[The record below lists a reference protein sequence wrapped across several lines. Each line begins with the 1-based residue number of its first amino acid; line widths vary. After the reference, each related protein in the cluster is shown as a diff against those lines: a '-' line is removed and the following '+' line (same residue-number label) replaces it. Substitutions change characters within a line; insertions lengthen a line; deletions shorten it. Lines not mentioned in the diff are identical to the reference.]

1 MNECFQLGVY
11 QLSKIKLDLKMKISA
26 VFVLVIMFN
35 LQANG
40 TYSQKTKISL
50 NYQGISA
57 ENILDVIEQ
66 TTDFRFVYKLE
77 DVNLQRKLSI
87 NIKEKSIRDVL
98 SILFDGTDTDYKI
111 RRSQVMLKKGKPTKT
126 KVVET
131 AEVVVEDLQQS
142 VSGSVTNLNGEPL
155 PGASVVEK
163 GTDNGT
169 QTDFDGN
176 FTLTLNSDSS
186 VIVISY
192 IGYKTQE
199 VDITTDQNPTITLEE
214 DAAALDVVVV
224 TAIGIE
230 RSKKALGYSVE
241 EVQGEEIANS
251 GSSNVL
257 TSLQGK
263 GAGITITN
271 TSSGITG
278 STEIVLRGGSS
289 LTGSNGAL
297 IVVDGVPFSNRSLRN
312 GGDLNIDFGSGIA
325 DLNSQDIESISVLKG
340 ANAAALYG
348 SRALNGVV
356 MITTKRG
363 QLGKPKFSFSSQLR
377 FTEIMYFPELQN
389 EYGAGRGS
397 VNVFGI
403 LKEDNGQPYT
413 GDDTNYDEKSWGPKL
428 NQGQL
433 VRRDWLRDRPILPW
447 VSHGEQWKDF
457 FQTSLTNI
465 QNLNITGGTE
475 SLNYYLSFLYEDAED
490 VQPESTQDRYNLT
503 LRLGS
508 QINDNVGIEGRL
520 SYTYSQTHNRLNVGS
535 RESVYYTLLQM
546 PRSISL
552 DDLIPHRYPFSGK
565 DYSFSFFRDGNKV
578 AWNRSRNNPYWTIYE
593 DPNDDKTKRLIG
605 FTKLNL
611 NLVDDLDGFGR
622 LTAFSRIG
630 WDNSEVDFTSI
641 RGRSEAYTLG
651 SLSVT
656 KNSYLELNTD
666 FYVTYQKSLGDID
679 FTANLGGNRRYNET
693 DFRRV
698 WGWNFLTDERTS
710 SNNLENRE
718 FSSSTNK
725 QALNSLYGSV
735 QFAYRNYLFL
745 DVTGRNDWSS
755 TLPLE
760 NNSFF
765 YPSVSLGFVAT
776 DALRGLSSDILQY
789 AKLRASYAEVGNDL
803 GIYRINTY
811 YNYGTDGQ
819 GRLQA
824 TVQNSV
830 GNENIEAEINK
841 SLEFGADFRFLGN
854 RVGLDF
860 TWYRSATENQIID
873 NYPQAI
879 STGFTNLL
887 YNVGEI
893 SNTGI
898 EISLFTRPIRTEY
911 LNWDVTLNYATNEMV
926 LEELNLPGE
935 AYFRIEDHIEY
946 SSRAYV
952 GSKFGDIYGYRYLRD
967 SEGTVI
973 VNQQGYPVIDNR
985 NGSDSEV
992 KVGNIQP
999 DFSASIQ
1006 SSLNYRN
1013 LSFAFLID
1021 GSFGGDV
1028 FSGTKR
1034 ELNRNGYSKESLQ
1047 GRDEWT
1053 SAADNDPRNLRQLG
1067 DRNVGSPLGGYDRW
1081 VGKSVFG
1088 VFGADG
1094 LIQLDSNGNP
1104 MTGLR
1109 NEGENAMYVNPE
1121 RYWGE
1126 AARQGYRAFAG
1137 SKDGATEEYLEDG
1150 TFIKLREVSLT
1161 YDIPTKWFESTRLE
1175 QVSLSLVGR
1184 NLFYLNDVSDFFDPD
1199 SYRRG
1204 TDFNSLGYERNGA
1217 FPSMRTYLLNLRI
1230 NF

>member
-1 MNECFQLGVY
+1 MKKYLQSDVIQWL
-11 QLSKIKLDLKMKISA
+11 KIKLDLKMKITA
-26 VFVLVIMFN
+26 VFVLAIMFN
-35 LQANG
+35 IQANS

-50 NYQGISA
+50 YYQDIST

-66 TTDFRFVYKLE
+66 TTDFRFVYKLK
-77 DVNLQRKLSI
+77 DVNLQRRLSI
-87 NIKEKSIRDVL
+87 HVIEKPITEVL
-98 SILFDGTDTDYKI
+98 SILFDGTDTGYKI
-111 RRSQVMLKKGKPTKT
+111 RRSQVMLKKGKPAKPKVAKT
-126 KVVET
+126 VE
-131 AEVVVEDLQQS
+131 AVVEDLQQS
-142 VSGSVTNLNGEPL
+142 VSGSVTNQDGEPL

-163 GTDNGT
+163 GTNNGT

-176 FTLTLNSDSS
+176 FTLTLSSDSS
-186 VIVISY
+186 VILVSY

-199 VDITTDQNPTITLEE
+199 VNITEDQTPTITLED

-230 RSKKALGYSVE
+230 RSKRALGYSVE

-263 GAGITITN
+263 GAGISITN
-271 TSSGITG
+271 TSSGVTG

-312 GGDLNIDFGSGIA
+312 GGDLNVDFGSGIA
-325 DLNSQDIESISVLKG
+325 DLNAQDIESISVLKG

-363 QLGKPKFSFSSQLR
+363 QLGEPQFSFSSQLK

-389 EYGAGRGS
+389 EYGAGHGN

-403 LKEDNGQPYT
+403 LKDDNGQLYT
-413 GDDTNYDEKSWGPKL
+413 GADTNYDEKSWGPKL
-428 NQGQL
+428 NQGL
-433 VRRDWLRDRPILPW
+433 MVRRDWLRDRPILPW
-447 VSHGEQWKDF
+447 VSHGEPWKDF

-475 SLNYYLSFLYEDAED
+475 ALNYYLSFLYEDAED

-508 QINDNVGIEGRL
+508 QINENVGLEGRL

-552 DDLIPHRYPFSGK
+552 DFLTPHRYPFSGK
-565 DYSFSFFRDGNKV
+565 EYSFGFFRDGNKV
-578 AWNRSRNNPYWTIYE
+578 AWNRSRNNPYWTVYE

-611 NLVDDLDGFGR
+611 NLIDDLDGLGK
-622 LTAFSRIG
+622 LTAFARIG
-630 WDNSEVDFTSI
+630 WDNSEVDFKTI
-641 RGRSEAYTLG
+641 RGRSEAYTKG
-651 SLSVT
+651 NLSVT

-666 FYVTYQKSLGDID
+666 FYITYQKSLGDLGL
-679 FTANLGGNRRYNET
+679 TANFGGNRRYNET
-693 DFRRV
+693 DLRRV
-698 WGWNFLTDERTS
+698 WGWNFLTDERVS

-718 FSSSTNK
+718 FASSTNK
-725 QALNSLYGSV
+725 QALNSLYGGV
-735 QFAYRNYLFL
+735 QFAYKNYLFL
-745 DVTGRNDWSS
+745 DITGRNDWSS

-765 YPSVSLGFVAT
+765 YPSASLGFVVT
-776 DALRGLSSDILQY
+776 DALKGWNSNILQY

-830 GNENIEAEINK
+830 GNQNIEAEVNK
-841 SLEFGADFRFLGN
+841 SLEFGADLRFLEN
-854 RVGLDF
+854 RIGLDV
-860 TWYRSATENQIID
+860 TWYQSATENQIID

-887 YNVGEI
+887 YNVGKI

-898 EISLFTRPIRTEY
+898 EVSLFTSPIRTEN
-911 LNWDVTLNYATNEMV
+911 LNWDLTLNYATNEMV

-946 SSRAYV
+946 SARAYV
-952 GSKFGDIYGYRYLRD
+952 GEKFGDIYGYRYLRD
-967 SEGTVI
+967 NEGTVI
-973 VNQQGYPVIDNR
+973 VNEQGYPIIDNLK
-985 NGSDSEV
+985 GSDSEV

-1006 SSLNYRN
+1006 SSLNYKN
-1013 LSFAFLID
+1013 LSFSFLID

-1047 GRDEWT
+1047 GRDDWT
-1053 SAADNDPRNLRQLG
+1053 SAIDNDPRNLRQLG
-1067 DRNVGSPLGGYDRW
+1067 NRNVGSPLGGYDRW
-1081 VGKSVFG
+1081 VGKSIFG
-1088 VFGADG
+1088 VFDASG
-1094 LIQLDSNGNP
+1094 LIMLDSNGHP

-1109 NEGENAMYVNPE
+1109 NEGQNAMYVNPE

-1126 AARQGYRAFAG
+1126 AARQGYRAVAG
-1137 SKDGATEEYLEDG
+1137 SKDGDTEEYLEDG

-1161 YDIPTKWFESTRLE
+1161 YDIPPQWFEGTGLE
-1175 QVSLSLVGR
+1175 QVRLSLVGR
-1184 NLFYLNDVSDFFDPD
+1184 NLFYFNDVSDFFDPD

-1204 TDFNSLGYERNGA
+1204 TNINSLGYERNGA
-1217 FPSMRTYLLNLRI
+1217 FPSMRTYLLNLSI